1 MPIEGPNHRAKARGR
16 VSEFV
21 LCSGFVFRPRRVDA
35 FSHRMIGDAAITTV
49 LFQGYTQEILDPER
63 TLYEYLLER
72 LRPDTVDEAS

>member
-1 MPIEGPNHRAKARGR
+1 
-16 VSEFV
+16 
-21 LCSGFVFRPRRVDA
+21 
-35 FSHRMIGDAAITTV
+35 MIGDAAITTV